1 LSSNEK
7 KQLILLSEH
16 QLRNLAKIQWAVSF
30 SPSSLSTAKWQN
42 IAGSK
47 KFFRPDQF
55 ILVATNSF
63 WSRPFHFGR
72 DQIIIVKSKT
82 IWSDQNHFGPTKTVL
97 VT

>member
-1 LSSNEK
+1 MAQFCFLSTNWEILLKSNFLSS
-7 KQLILLSEH
+7 QMGSH
-16 QLRNLAKIQWAVSF
+16 SF

-47 KFFRPDQF
+47 RFFRPDQF

-63 WSRPFHFGR
+63 WLRPFHFGR
-72 DQIIIVKSKT
+72 DQIIMVKSKS